1 MKEIIKKQY
10 DSWLSDNQIGYEGVK
25 TISEMLQVN
34 TTLTSLNLSGQ
45 EKTKSRKKKQ
55 EMMNDLQTTKSEKK
69 EQKHW
74 VKCFR

>member
-1 MKEIIKKQY
+1 MRDRKLKA
-10 DSWLSDNQIGYEGVK
+10 LC
-25 TISEMLQVN
+25 EMLKMN

-69 EQKHW
+69 EQKH
-74 VKCFR
+74 